1 MKRSTFQT
9 IIILACVF
17 IASFVVRIYHPM
29 ARPSQWLSRSHDFA
43 AAIEA
48 HDWAATYQQYHPG
61 VTTMALGAATLPIY
75 EWSESHPGPLS
86 ALIDWAA
93 PPFATD
99 YGREMVAIV
108 IAMSLVLSA
117 LIVLITWQLYKL
129 SDWLVALASASFM
142 CFAPFYLS
150 QCRYFHV
157 DALFSTLMILSA
169 LLMIRH
175 FEARKSRF
183 LVLSGIVSGFALLT
197 KSPALF
203 LLPYT
208 GLVMCV
214 EVAIKVY
221 GGWDDHQQRRTRWL
235 IDEMWRGVIRPLLLW
250 GVMVGLV
257 YCLWPAMWVK
267 PIRTPGAVFL
277 LSTDKVITTH
287 PNPTFFAGRIYSP
300 EESPNRLF
308 WLVALALNSSF
319 LTLTLFLFAL
329 GSYTFW
335 KKCWKPSLHPQ
346 YFWLLFAYLFFFL
359 LQLTLSNKQM
369 QRYLLPVHLV
379 MEILAGVG
387 LAGFITLLKNAIG
400 EDRLMLQQA
409 LPASLAVIVTGLQIG
424 LLIPYAPDYGAYHNQ
439 LLGGNRAALRMIEI
453 GIGNEGMQIVG
464 QYLADYSGADQQV
477 GTVGLVPESLWQY
490 FPGEIVAGMSEEDD
504 FCLFHTAY
512 RQRYLFPGQWESTW
526 NEYSDRE
533 PQLLISFDGVEYLR
547 MYAAQPAA
555 NQYPTVIVDRGWPG
569 LFAITWIWTGGLVV
583 GIAWALWRSQNQE
596 QAARVDRHSF
606 R

>member
-29 ARPSQWLSRSHDFA
+29 SRPSQWLSRSHDFA

-75 EWSESHPGPLS
+75 EWSESHPGLIS
-86 ALIDWAA
+86 VLIDWAA

-99 YGREMVAIV
+99 YGREMVAVV

-129 SDWLVALASASFM
+129 SDWPVALASASFM

-150 QCRYFHV
+150 QSQYFHV
-157 DALFSTLMILSA
+157 DALFSTLMMLSA

-175 FEARKSRF
+175 FEARKPRF

-208 GLVMCV
+208 GLVLCV
-214 EVAIKVY
+214 ETAIKVY
-221 GGWDDHQQRRTRWL
+221 DGWHDHEHQRGRWL
-235 IDEMWRGVIRPLLLW
+235 ISELWLGVIKPGLLW
-250 GVMVGLV
+250 GLMVGLI

-277 LSTDKVITTH
+277 LSTNKVITTH

-300 EESPNRLF
+300 DESPNRLF
-308 WLVALALNSSF
+308 WLVSLGLNSSF
-319 LTLTLFLFAL
+319 LTLTLCLVTL
-329 GSYTFW
+329 GGYTLW
-335 KKCWKPSLHPQ
+335 KKRWKPSLRPQ
-346 YFWLLFAYLFFFL
+346 SFWLLFAYLFFFL

-369 QRYLLPVHLV
+369 QRYLLPVHLA

-387 LAGFITLLKNAIG
+387 LVGFISLLKNAVG
-400 EDRLMLQQA
+400 DDHLKLQRA
-409 LPASLAVIVTGLQIG
+409 ISISLAVIVTGLQIG

-453 GIGNEGMQIVG
+453 GIGNEGTQHVG
-464 QYLADYSGADQQV
+464 EYLANYAGDDQQV

-490 FPGEIVAGMSEEDD
+490 FPGEIAAGMSEEDN
-504 FCLFHTAY
+504 FYLFHTAY
-512 RQRYLFPGQWESTW
+512 RQRYLFPEQWESTW
-526 NEYSDRE
+526 DEYVDRE
-533 PQLLISFDGVEYLR
+533 PQLLILFDGVEYLR

-555 NQYPTVIVDRGWPG
+555 NQYPTVTVDRGWQG
-569 LFAITWIWTGGLVV
+569 LLIIAWVWTGVLAA
-583 GIAWALWRSQNQE
+583 GIAWALRHLRRE
-596 QAARVDRHSF
+596 QQTAPG
-606 R
+606 